1 MNRSIIAISALAI
14 ATALLSA
21 NAQANDEPQTGHAK
35 RLSLMSPIAH
45 LPEHNGASEL
55 AAAPFS
61 FRLVDKAERIKSRSM
76 SHDWQNG
83 SLTLKMMRAKSQR
96 RIDDLPSAN
105 LNRYSVIATDM
116 WLVQEISGRDSLSV
130 GMSYALENR
139 RPSIN
144 IAAHNI
150 YRTGNVA
157 TTLGWT
163 HDSGFRLSTS
173 LFVTKPIRVSSQ
185 PERLVELAG
194 GAPLS
199 AQGASLTASF
209 SPSHDSVKL
218 NYGIDLRSQRI
229 SPSDA
234 SLFGAPSG
242 RSDARFGF
250 FLRKSF

>member
-1 MNRSIIAISALAI
+1 M
-14 ATALLSA
+14 
-21 NAQANDEPQTGHAK
+21 G
-35 RLSLMSPIAH
+35 
-45 LPEHNGASEL
+45 
-55 AAAPFS
+55 
-61 FRLVDKAERIKSRSM
+61 
-76 SHDWQNG
+76 
-83 SLTLKMMRAKSQR
+83 
-96 RIDDLPSAN
+96 
-105 LNRYSVIATDM
+105 
-116 WLVQEISGRDSLSV
+116 LVQEISGRDSLSV

-157 TTLGWT
+157 TTLSWT
-163 HDSGFRLSTS
+163 HDAGFRLSTS
-173 LFVTKPIRVSSQ
+173 LFATKPVRVSSQ

-209 SPSHDSVKL
+209 SPSHDPVKL

-234 SLFGAPSG
+234 ALFGAPSG
-242 RSDARFGF
+242 RSDARFEF